1 MKQKKS
7 FWISLFVAGACILA
21 GLACIAVGHAWG
33 GHRFMKDNTES
44 KEYTVTEDFQYIR
57 VDTVSADVSF
67 VLSEDGACRVA
78 TKDDE
83 RMNYTV
89 EVIDATL
96 TVTAEVKE
104 PWYKRP
110 FSLFGGGEDASVTVY
125 LPAAEYESLTVKTT
139 TGGIKADG
147 RLDVHQ
153 SVMLLVTTGDIE
165 WQGSAGRFHAKATT
179 GEISLENV
187 TVAEAITIET
197 STGDIAL
204 TGVTGGSL
212 DIHAT
217 TGDIELVDSAVT
229 GQIAAEVTTGEMT
242 LTRVTCD
249 ELNIQTTSG
258 RIKLT
263 DTVASGHI
271 RAKTGSGA
279 IRLEGADAAT
289 LSLKTTSG
297 SVTGSLATPK
307 VFYTDT
313 TSGSVDVPKSTE
325 GGLCEIMTT
334 SGSIRLTVETE

>member
-67 VLSEDGACRVA
+67 VLSEDGACRVV
-78 TKDDE
+78 TVDDE

-89 EVIDATL
+89 EVVDAAL

-125 LPAAEYESLTVKTT
+125 LPAETYQSITAKTT
-139 TGGIKADG
+139 TGDIEVDG
-147 RLDVHQ
+147 RLSFSQ
-153 SVMLLVTTGDIE
+153 SVILMVTTGDIE
-165 WQGSAGRFHAKATT
+165 WRGRAESLFAKATSGDIT
-179 GEISLENV
+179 LENV
-187 TVAEAITIET
+187 TVDKGITAE
-197 STGDIAL
+197 
-204 TGVTGGSL
+204 
-212 DIHAT
+212 AT
-217 TGDIELVDSAVT
+217 TGDIS
-229 GQIAAEVTTGEMT
+229 
-242 LTRVTCD
+242 LTRVTGSSLKIHAGTGDIKLADSAITGQIITQVTTGDIAMNRVTCD
-249 ELNIQTTSG
+249 SLNTQTTTG
-258 RIKLT
+258 RIELT
-263 DTVASGHI
+263 DTVAAGQVT
-271 RAKTGSGA
+271 AKTGTGDISLT
-279 IRLEGADAAT
+279 RADAAT

-297 SVTGSLATPK
+297 SVQGSLRTPK

-325 GGLCEIMTT
+325 GGLCEIKTT
-334 SGSIRLTVETE
+334 SGSVRITIEAE